1 MTDDSYEDKSSNSE
15 RLDKVMEDNRNNA
28 PENQEQEQEKLYT
41 QAEFQSEV
49 DRRVSQAL
57 ATQKKKFDEASR
69 LANMSEDEQRDYKY
83 NQKMQELEEREAELA
98 KRELS
103 AEAAQ
108 QLSKQGL
115 PVEAVDFVVGKDAET
130 TLANIKAFKT
140 MFDNALSAEV
150 SARIATG
157 KPNAATNNNQ
167 SVTKEEFRK
176 MNLAQQSHL
185 YQTNPE
191 LYKALTE

>member
-1 MTDDSYEDKSSNSE
+1 
-15 RLDKVMEDNRNNA
+15 MEDNKNNT
-28 PENQEQEQEKLYT
+28 PDTQEQEQEKLYT

-57 ATQKKKFDEASR
+57 ATQKKKFDEASK